1 MAFGSEVGTGHVS
14 IFPSMK
20 GFRSAVDKEMRGAG
34 KSGSNRFSQAFG
46 NGSKIGKSF
55 GGSFK
60 KAFGSSA
67 RGVADDVL
75 KPLKRDAAQASSKAS
90 AALLN
95 YRQATVNVQQAQER
109 LNSAI
114 ARYGSDSTQAQ
125 TASIN
130 LEKAQLRQA
139 TALDKSNDAAE
150 RLADA
155 KKALKAAEDELAK
168 GTNTVSGSMKTMASS
183 FSAGFSSISR
193 GQSTFTGLSGA
204 LGSLVRSL
212 LGVDAIWKPLGSKIA
227 GFANKAI
234 SSLSGFAVQVG
245 AKIQTGL
252 KGAISAAQQTLK
264 GWGSSIAA
272 TVSGIAKP
280 IGAAIT
286 AWTQPIRDWGS
297 RTGNTIKTAVAT
309 WTAPIRSFG
318 GKIGSA
324 IGDAAG
330 KVGQKL
336 APVANVAKNYFGNI
350 ATAAGAVWSKLPAG
364 AQTAAGAIGSTLG
377 NLASSAGNSFKN
389 LAQNAVAHI
398 KGLATGAV
406 AAIGAGVAA
415 IGGTLVATGKQA
427 LGAYAT
433 WEQAVGGVDT
443 LFKGASGTVQKY
455 AAEAYKTAG
464 VSANEY
470 MTQVTSFSA
479 SLISS
484 LGGDTAK
491 AAELGN
497 TAMVDMSDN
506 ANKMGTD
513 IQTIQQTY
521 QSLARG
527 NYAMLDN
534 LKLGYGGTKAEMER
548 MIADAN
554 KVKQANG
561 EMADLSVDKFADVV
575 EAIHIVQTQLGISG
589 ISAEEAAELVASGT
603 MTQEEAFARMG
614 TTAKEAATT
623 IEGSVGMMKAAWQ
636 NWLAELGKDNADMAG
651 LSKQLVDSVV
661 QAAKNIVPRIGQIF
675 KGVAAAIP
683 DVFDSLVTTLPA
695 PFQQAVN
702 AISEVLNNV
711 KSILAPLTAAFLT
724 LGVGGLAPLA
734 ANLPIVGGLFGGLVN
749 EGSKLAKVFG
759 VMTGPIGMVVAAIG
773 ALIATVPEL
782 RNAFGTQVTGAFN
795 LFKNTIA
802 GMKPTFDAFGKSLQ
816 DMFNQVMPVITASV
830 AELIPVFGDILQSLA
845 PLIPTIIEPLMNALS
860 SLMPLIGQ
868 LVSSLLPPLADIIAA
883 LLPVA
888 SQIVSM
894 IGQVISQLASALV
907 PVIQQVMDFV
917 SQLVTAITPLIQ
929 QLVPVITDAVS
940 GITGIIQQLMPVI
953 QSIISVVGS
962 VVSAIIGFITGT
974 LLPAVQAMLPYVSGV
989 IDGIQGVIQGVVGVI
1004 SGVISMVTNLI
1015 NGNWSGAWNSFKSI
1029 LSNAAGAVGG
1039 LVSGIVSAIKGVF
1052 AGAGSLLYN
1061 AGSQLISGLWNGIS
1075 GAIGGLYDKI
1085 KGALSGLV
1093 DKAKEALGIHSPSR
1107 VFRDEVGRYIPPG
1120 ISEGIDKATP
1130 ALQRDIAKRMQGV
1143 TAAAQSAFQPMTLRS
1158 AIGVEGS
1165 APLPE
1170 TGNGLADLASML
1182 VELRGLRSDLQA
1194 LHGDLG
1200 PIIAKYTPSMT
1211 IREEKR
1217 RLGLV

>member
-75 KPLKRDAAQASSKAS
+75 KPLERDAAQASSKAS

-139 TALDKSNDAAE
+139 TALDNSNDAAE

-227 GFANKAI
+227 GFANKAV

-252 KGAISAAQQTLK
+252 KGAISVAQQTLK
-264 GWGSSIAA
+264 GWGGSIAA

-336 APVANVAKNYFGNI
+336 APVANVAKNYFDNI

-377 NLASSAGNSFKN
+377 N

-464 VSANEY
+464 VGANDY
-470 MTQVTSFSA
+470 MNQVTSFAA
-479 SLISS
+479 SLVSS

-491 AAELGN
+491 AAEMGN
-497 TAMVDMSDN
+497 QAIIDMSDN

-534 LKLGYGGTKAEMER
+534 LKLGYGGTKTEMQR
-548 MIADAN
+548 LIADAN
-554 KVKQANG
+554 KLPGVMKEGN
-561 EMADLSVDKFADVV
+561 DLSIDSFADVT
-575 EAIHIVQTQLGISG
+575 EAISRVQKSLGIS
-589 ISAEEAAELVASGT
+589 
-603 MTQEEAFARMG
+603 G

-623 IEGSVGMMKAAWQ
+623 IEGSVNSMKAAWQ
-636 NWLAELGKDNADMAG
+636 NWLAGLGNENADMGALSQQLADSIGTALKNILPRVKVIAQSVVKTIPSLFSDLVTLLPEPFQNAINAIGSVFNGLGEIFKPVQSAIAPLIAAFMALGAGGIAPLLSKIPLLGGVLGG
-651 LSKQLVDSVV
+651 LS
-661 QAAKNIVPRIGQIF
+661 G
-675 KGVAAAIP
+675 
-683 DVFDSLVTTLPA
+683 
-695 PFQQAVN
+695 
-702 AISEVLNNV
+702 
-711 KSILAPLTAAFLT
+711 PLSA
-724 LGVGGLAPLA
+724 LG
-734 ANLPIVGGLFGGLVN
+734 
-749 EGSKLAKVFG
+749 
-759 VMTGPIGMVVAAIG
+759 GPIGIVVAALG
-773 ALIATVPEL
+773 TLIATVPEL

-816 DMFNQVMPVITASV
+816 DMFKQVMPVITASV

-1015 NGNWSGAWNSFKSI
+1015 DGSWSGAWNSFKSI

-1052 AGAGSLLYN
+1052 AGAGSLLTN

-1200 PIIAKYTPSMT
+1200 PTIAKYTPSMT

>member
-227 GFANKAI
+227 GFANKAV

-264 GWGSSIAA
+264 GWGGSIAA

-464 VSANEY
+464 VGANDY
-470 MTQVTSFSA
+470 MNQVTSFAA
-479 SLISS
+479 SLVSS

-491 AAELGN
+491 AADMGN
-497 TAMVDMSDN
+497 QAIIDMSDN

-513 IQTIQQTY
+513 IGSIQQTY

-534 LKLGYGGTKAEMER
+534 LKLGYGGTKSEMER
-548 MIADAN
+548 LISDAN
-554 KVKQANG
+554 KLPGVLKDGN
-561 EMADLSVDKFADVV
+561 DLSIDSFSDVV
-575 EAIHIVQTQLGISG
+575 EAISRVQKEMGISG
-589 ISAEEAAELVASGT
+589 TTADEAA
-603 MTQEEAFARMG
+603 
-614 TTAKEAATT
+614 KT
-623 IEGSVGMMKAAWQ
+623 IEGSVGAMKAAWQ
-636 NWLAELGKDNADMAG
+636 NWLAGLGNENADMGA
-651 LSKQLVDSVV
+651 LSQQLAESIGT
-661 QAAKNIVPRIGQIF
+661 ALKNILPRIGAIA
-675 KGVAAAIP
+675 KGVVSAIP
-683 DVFDSLVTTLPA
+683 SLFNSLVDLLPA
-695 PFQQAVN
+695 PFQKAVT
-702 AISEVLNNV
+702 AIGDVFKNFG
-711 KSILAPLTAAFLT
+711 SILAPVTAA
-724 LGVGGLAPLA
+724 LGVLGSSGLAGLLSKLPL
-734 ANLPIVGGLFGGLVN
+734 IGGLFASTGAN
-749 EGSKLAKVFG
+749 ATIFG
-759 VMTGPIGMVVAAIG
+759 KALGVITGPIGMVVAAIG
-773 ALIATVPEL
+773 TLIATVPEL

-816 DMFNQVMPVITASV
+816 DMFKQVMPVITASV

-883 LLPVA
+883 LL
-888 SQIVSM
+888 
-894 IGQVISQLASALV
+894 
-907 PVIQQVMDFV
+907 
-917 SQLVTAITPLIQ
+917 
-929 QLVPVITDAVS
+929 
-940 GITGIIQQLMPVI
+940 PVI

-1052 AGAGSLLYN
+1052 AGAGSLLKN

-1200 PIIAKYTPSMT
+1200 PTIAKYTPSMT

>member
-1 MAFGSEVGTGHVS
+1 M
-14 IFPSMK
+14 
-20 GFRSAVDKEMRGAG
+20 
-34 KSGSNRFSQAFG
+34 
-46 NGSKIGKSF
+46 
-55 GGSFK
+55 
-60 KAFGSSA
+60 
-67 RGVADDVL
+67 
-75 KPLKRDAAQASSKAS
+75 
-90 AALLN
+90 
-95 YRQATVNVQQAQER
+95 
-109 LNSAI
+109 
-114 ARYGSDSTQAQ
+114 
-125 TASIN
+125 
-130 LEKAQLRQA
+130 
-139 TALDKSNDAAE
+139 
-150 RLADA
+150 
-155 KKALKAAEDELAK
+155 
-168 GTNTVSGSMKTMASS
+168 
-183 FSAGFSSISR
+183 
-193 GQSTFTGLSGA
+193 
-204 LGSLVRSL
+204 
-212 LGVDAIWKPLGSKIA
+212 
-227 GFANKAI
+227 
-234 SSLSGFAVQVG
+234 
-245 AKIQTGL
+245 
-252 KGAISAAQQTLK
+252 
-264 GWGSSIAA
+264 
-272 TVSGIAKP
+272 
-280 IGAAIT
+280 
-286 AWTQPIRDWGS
+286 
-297 RTGNTIKTAVAT
+297 
-309 WTAPIRSFG
+309 
-318 GKIGSA
+318 
-324 IGDAAG
+324 
-330 KVGQKL
+330 
-336 APVANVAKNYFGNI
+336 
-350 ATAAGAVWSKLPAG
+350 
-364 AQTAAGAIGSTLG
+364 
-377 NLASSAGNSFKN
+377 
-389 LAQNAVAHI
+389 
-398 KGLATGAV
+398 
-406 AAIGAGVAA
+406 AA
-415 IGGTLVATGKQA
+415 IGGTLVAAGKQA

-464 VSANEY
+464 VGANDY
-470 MTQVTSFSA
+470 MNQVTSFAA
-479 SLISS
+479 SLVSS

-491 AAELGN
+491 AAEMGN
-497 TAMVDMSDN
+497 QAIIDMSDN

-513 IQTIQQTY
+513 IQTVQQTY

-534 LKLGYGGTKAEMER
+534 LKLGYGGTKTEMQR
-548 MIADAN
+548 LIADAN
-554 KVKQANG
+554 KLPGVMKEGN
-561 EMADLSVDKFADVV
+561 DLSIDSFADVT
-575 EAIHIVQTQLGISG
+575 EAISRVQKSLGIS
-589 ISAEEAAELVASGT
+589 
-603 MTQEEAFARMG
+603 G

-623 IEGSVGMMKAAWQ
+623 IEGSVNSMKAAWQ
-636 NWLAELGKDNADMAG
+636 NWLAGLGNENADMGA
-651 LSKQLVDSVV
+651 LSQQLADSIGTALKNILPRVKVIAQSVV
-661 QAAKNIVPRIGQIF
+661 K
-675 KGVAAAIP
+675 AIP
-683 DVFDSLVTTLPA
+683 SLFSDLVTLLPE
-695 PFQQAVN
+695 PFQNAVN
-702 AISEVLNNV
+702 AIGSVFNGLGEIFKPVQ
-711 KSILAPLTAAFLT
+711 SAIAPLIAAFMA
-724 LGVGGLAPLA
+724 LGAGGIAPLLSKIPLLGGVLGGLSGPLSA
-734 ANLPIVGGLFGGLVN
+734 LG
-749 EGSKLAKVFG
+749 
-759 VMTGPIGMVVAAIG
+759 GPIGIVVAALG
-773 ALIATVPEL
+773 TLIATVPEL
-782 RNAFGTQVTGAFN
+782 RNAFGTQVTVAFN

-816 DMFNQVMPVITASV
+816 DMFKQVMPVITASV

-883 LLPVA
+883 LLPV
-888 SQIVSM
+888 
-894 IGQVISQLASALV
+894 ASALV

-1052 AGAGSLLYN
+1052 AGAGSLLKN

-1200 PIIAKYTPSMT
+1200 PTIAKYTPSMT

>member
-227 GFANKAI
+227 GFANKAV

-264 GWGSSIAA
+264 GWGGSIAA

-324 IGDAAG
+324 IGDVAG

-377 NLASSAGNSFKN
+377 N

-464 VSANEY
+464 VGANDY
-470 MTQVTSFSA
+470 MNQVTSFAA
-479 SLISS
+479 SLVSS

-491 AAELGN
+491 AAEMGN
-497 TAMVDMSDN
+497 QAIIDMSDN

-534 LKLGYGGTKAEMER
+534 LKLGYGGTKTEMQR
-548 MIADAN
+548 LIADAN
-554 KVKQANG
+554 KLPGVMKEGN
-561 EMADLSVDKFADVV
+561 DLSIDSFADVT
-575 EAIHIVQTQLGISG
+575 EAISRVQKSLGIS
-589 ISAEEAAELVASGT
+589 
-603 MTQEEAFARMG
+603 G

-623 IEGSVGMMKAAWQ
+623 IEGSVNSMKAAWQ
-636 NWLAELGKDNADMAG
+636 NWLAGLGNENADMGALSQQLADSIGTALKNILPRVKVIAQSVVKAIPSLFSDLVTLLPEPFQNAINAIGSVFNGLGEIFKPVQSAIAPLIAAFMALGAGGIAPLLSKIPLLGGVLGG
-651 LSKQLVDSVV
+651 LS
-661 QAAKNIVPRIGQIF
+661 G
-675 KGVAAAIP
+675 
-683 DVFDSLVTTLPA
+683 
-695 PFQQAVN
+695 
-702 AISEVLNNV
+702 
-711 KSILAPLTAAFLT
+711 PLSA
-724 LGVGGLAPLA
+724 LG
-734 ANLPIVGGLFGGLVN
+734 
-749 EGSKLAKVFG
+749 
-759 VMTGPIGMVVAAIG
+759 GPIGIVVAALG
-773 ALIATVPEL
+773 TLIATVPEL
-782 RNAFGTQVTGAFN
+782 RNAFGTQVTGTFN

-816 DMFNQVMPVITASV
+816 DMFKQVMPVITASV
-830 AELIPVFGDILQSLA
+830 AELIPVFGDILRSLA

-860 SLMPLIGQ
+860 SLM
-868 LVSSLLPPLADIIAA
+868 
-883 LLPVA
+883 
-888 SQIVSM
+888 
-894 IGQVISQLASALV
+894 
-907 PVIQQVMDFV
+907 
-917 SQLVTAITPLIQ
+917 PLIQ

-1052 AGAGSLLYN
+1052 AGAGSLLKN

-1200 PIIAKYTPSMT
+1200 PTIAKYTPSMT

>member
-1 MAFGSEVGTGHVS
+1 MAFGSEMGTGHVS

-75 KPLKRDAAQASSKAS
+75 KPLKRDAAQASSMAS

-227 GFANKAI
+227 GFANKAV

-252 KGAISAAQQTLK
+252 KRAISAAQQTLK
-264 GWGSSIAA
+264 GWGGSIAA

-364 AQTAAGAIGSTLG
+364 AQTAAGAIGST
-377 NLASSAGNSFKN
+377 FKN

-464 VSANEY
+464 VGANDY
-470 MTQVTSFSA
+470 MNQVTSFAA
-479 SLISS
+479 SLVSS

-491 AAELGN
+491 AAEMGN
-497 TAMVDMSDN
+497 QAIIDMSDN

-534 LKLGYGGTKAEMER
+534 LKLGYGGTKTEMQR
-548 MIADAN
+548 LIADAN
-554 KVKQANG
+554 KLPGVMKEGN
-561 EMADLSVDKFADVV
+561 DLSIDSFADVT
-575 EAIHIVQTQLGISG
+575 EAISRVQKSLGIS
-589 ISAEEAAELVASGT
+589 
-603 MTQEEAFARMG
+603 G

-623 IEGSVGMMKAAWQ
+623 IEGSVNSMKAAWQ
-636 NWLAELGKDNADMAG
+636 NWLAGLGNENADMGALSQQLADSIGTALKNILPRVKVIAQSVVKAIPSLFSDLVTLLPEPFQNAINAIGSVFNGLGEIFKPVQSAIAPLIAAFMALGAGGIAPLLSKIPLLGGVLGG
-651 LSKQLVDSVV
+651 LS
-661 QAAKNIVPRIGQIF
+661 G
-675 KGVAAAIP
+675 
-683 DVFDSLVTTLPA
+683 
-695 PFQQAVN
+695 
-702 AISEVLNNV
+702 
-711 KSILAPLTAAFLT
+711 PLSA
-724 LGVGGLAPLA
+724 LG
-734 ANLPIVGGLFGGLVN
+734 
-749 EGSKLAKVFG
+749 
-759 VMTGPIGMVVAAIG
+759 GPIGIVVAALG
-773 ALIATVPEL
+773 TLIATVPEL

-795 LFKNTIA
+795 LFKDTIA
-802 GMKPTFDAFGKSLQ
+802 GMKPKFDAFGKSLQ
-816 DMFNQVMPVITASV
+816 DMFKQVMPVITASV

-860 SLMPLIGQ
+860 SLMPLI
-868 LVSSLLPPLADIIAA
+868 
-883 LLPVA
+883 
-888 SQIVSM
+888 
-894 IGQVISQLASALV
+894 
-907 PVIQQVMDFV
+907 
-917 SQLVTAITPLIQ
+917 Q

-940 GITGIIQQLMPVI
+940 GITVIIQQLMPVI

-1052 AGAGSLLYN
+1052 AGAGSLLKN

-1200 PIIAKYTPSMT
+1200 PTIAKYTPSMT

>member
-227 GFANKAI
+227 GFANKAV

-264 GWGSSIAA
+264 GWGGSIAA
-272 TVSGIAKP
+272 TVSGIAKL

-464 VSANEY
+464 VGANDY
-470 MTQVTSFSA
+470 MNQVTSFAA
-479 SLISS
+479 SLVSS

-491 AAELGN
+491 AADMGN
-497 TAMVDMSDN
+497 QAIIDMSDN

-534 LKLGYGGTKAEMER
+534 LKLGYGGTKSEMER
-548 MIADAN
+548 LISDAN
-554 KVKQANG
+554 KLPGVLKDGN
-561 EMADLSVDKFADVV
+561 DLSIDSFSDVV
-575 EAIHIVQTQLGISG
+575 EAISRVQKEMGISG
-589 ISAEEAAELVASGT
+589 TTADEAA
-603 MTQEEAFARMG
+603 
-614 TTAKEAATT
+614 KT
-623 IEGSVGMMKAAWQ
+623 IEGSVGAMKAAWQ
-636 NWLAELGKDNADMAG
+636 NWLAGLGNENADMGALSQQLADSIGTALKNILPRVKVIAQSVVKAIPSLFSDLVTLLPEPFQNAINAIGSVFNGLGEIFKPVQSAIAPLIAAFMALGAGGIAPLLSKIPLLGGVLGG
-651 LSKQLVDSVV
+651 LS
-661 QAAKNIVPRIGQIF
+661 G
-675 KGVAAAIP
+675 
-683 DVFDSLVTTLPA
+683 
-695 PFQQAVN
+695 
-702 AISEVLNNV
+702 
-711 KSILAPLTAAFLT
+711 PLSA
-724 LGVGGLAPLA
+724 LG
-734 ANLPIVGGLFGGLVN
+734 
-749 EGSKLAKVFG
+749 
-759 VMTGPIGMVVAAIG
+759 T
-773 ALIATVPEL
+773 LIATVPEL

-816 DMFNQVMPVITASV
+816 DMFKQVMPVITASV

-989 IDGIQGVIQGVVGVI
+989 INGIQDVIQGVVGVI

-1029 LSNAAGAVGG
+1029 ISNAAGAVGG
-1039 LVSGIVSAIKGVF
+1039 LVSGIVSTIKGVF

-1120 ISEGIDKATP
+1120 ISEGIDRGTP

-1200 PIIAKYTPSMT
+1200 PTIAKYTPSMT

>member
-193 GQSTFTGLSGA
+193 GQSIFTGLSGA

-227 GFANKAI
+227 GFANKAV

-264 GWGSSIAA
+264 GWGGSIAA

-464 VSANEY
+464 VGANDY
-470 MTQVTSFSA
+470 MNQVTSFAA
-479 SLISS
+479 SLVSS

-491 AAELGN
+491 AADMGN
-497 TAMVDMSDN
+497 QAIIDMSDN

-513 IQTIQQTY
+513 IGSIQQTY

-534 LKLGYGGTKAEMER
+534 LKLGYGGTKSEMER
-548 MIADAN
+548 LISDAN
-554 KVKQANG
+554 KLPGVMKEGN
-561 EMADLSVDKFADVV
+561 DLSIDSFADVT
-575 EAIHIVQTQLGISG
+575 EAISRVQKSLGIS
-589 ISAEEAAELVASGT
+589 
-603 MTQEEAFARMG
+603 G

-623 IEGSVGMMKAAWQ
+623 IEGSVNSMKAAWQ
-636 NWLAELGKDNADMAG
+636 NWLAGLGNENADMGA
-651 LSKQLVDSVV
+651 LSQQLAESIGT
-661 QAAKNIVPRIGQIF
+661 ALKNILPRIGAIA
-675 KGVAAAIP
+675 KGVVSAIP
-683 DVFDSLVTTLPA
+683 SLFNSLVDLLPA
-695 PFQQAVN
+695 PFQKAVT
-702 AISEVLNNV
+702 AIGDVFKNFG
-711 KSILAPLTAAFLT
+711 SILAPVTAA
-724 LGVGGLAPLA
+724 LGVLGSSGLAGLLSKLPL
-734 ANLPIVGGLFGGLVN
+734 IGGLFASTGAN
-749 EGSKLAKVFG
+749 ATIFG
-759 VMTGPIGMVVAAIG
+759 KALGVITGPIGMVVAAIG
-773 ALIATVPEL
+773 TLIATVPEL

-816 DMFNQVMPVITASV
+816 DMFKQVMPVITASV

-845 PLIPTIIEPLMNALS
+845 PLIPTIIKPLMNALS

-989 IDGIQGVIQGVVGVI
+989 INGIQGVIQGVVGVI

-1039 LVSGIVSAIKGVF
+1039 LASGIVSAIKGVF
-1052 AGAGSLLYN
+1052 AGAGSLLVN

-1182 VELRGLRSDLQA
+1182 VEIRGLRSDLQA

-1200 PIIAKYTPSMT
+1200 PTIAKYTPSMT

>member
-55 GGSFK
+55 VGSFK

-227 GFANKAI
+227 GFANKAV

-252 KGAISAAQQTLK
+252 KESISAAQQTLK
-264 GWGSSIAA
+264 GWGGSIAA

-464 VSANEY
+464 VGANDY
-470 MTQVTSFSA
+470 MNQVTSFAA
-479 SLISS
+479 SLVSS

-491 AAELGN
+491 AAEMGN
-497 TAMVDMSDN
+497 QAIIDMSDN

-534 LKLGYGGTKAEMER
+534 LKLGYGGTKTEMQR
-548 MIADAN
+548 LIADAN
-554 KVKQANG
+554 KLPGVMKEGN
-561 EMADLSVDKFADVV
+561 DLSIDSFADVT
-575 EAIHIVQTQLGISG
+575 EAISRVQKSLGIS
-589 ISAEEAAELVASGT
+589 
-603 MTQEEAFARMG
+603 G

-623 IEGSVGMMKAAWQ
+623 IEGSVNSMKAAWQ
-636 NWLAELGKDNADMAG
+636 NWLAGLGNENADMGALSQQLADSIGTALKNILPRVKVIAQSVVKAIPSLFSDLVTLLPEPFQNAINAIGSVFNGLGEIFKPVQSAIAPLIAAFMALGAGGIAPLLSKIPLLGGVLGG
-651 LSKQLVDSVV
+651 LS
-661 QAAKNIVPRIGQIF
+661 G
-675 KGVAAAIP
+675 
-683 DVFDSLVTTLPA
+683 
-695 PFQQAVN
+695 
-702 AISEVLNNV
+702 
-711 KSILAPLTAAFLT
+711 PLSA
-724 LGVGGLAPLA
+724 LG
-734 ANLPIVGGLFGGLVN
+734 
-749 EGSKLAKVFG
+749 
-759 VMTGPIGMVVAAIG
+759 GPIGIVVAALG
-773 ALIATVPEL
+773 TLIATVPEL

-816 DMFNQVMPVITASV
+816 DMFKQVMPVITASV

-1039 LVSGIVSAIKGVF
+1039 LASGIVSAIKGVF
-1052 AGAGSLLYN
+1052 AGAGSLLKN

-1200 PIIAKYTPSMT
+1200 PTIAKYTPSMT

>member
-227 GFANKAI
+227 GFANKAV

-252 KGAISAAQQTLK
+252 KGAISVAQQTLK
-264 GWGSSIAA
+264 GWGGSIAA
-272 TVSGIAKP
+272 TVSGIAKS

-350 ATAAGAVWSKLPAG
+350 ATAAGVVWSKLPAG

-443 LFKGASGTVQKY
+443 LFKDASGTVQKY

-464 VSANEY
+464 VGANDY
-470 MTQVTSFSA
+470 MNQVTSFAA
-479 SLISS
+479 SLVSS

-491 AAELGN
+491 AAEMGN
-497 TAMVDMSDN
+497 QAIIDMSDN

-534 LKLGYGGTKAEMER
+534 LKLGYGGTKTEMQR
-548 MIADAN
+548 LIADAN
-554 KVKQANG
+554 KLPGVMKEGN
-561 EMADLSVDKFADVV
+561 DLSIDSFADVT
-575 EAIHIVQTQLGISG
+575 EAISRVQKSLGIS
-589 ISAEEAAELVASGT
+589 
-603 MTQEEAFARMG
+603 G

-623 IEGSVGMMKAAWQ
+623 IEGSVNSMKAAWQ
-636 NWLAELGKDNADMAG
+636 NWLAGLGNENADMGALSQQLADSIGTALKNILSRVKVIAQSVVKAIPSLFSDLVTLLPEPFQNAINAIGSVFNGLGEIFKPVQSAIAPLIAAFMALGAGGIAPLLSKIPLLGGVLGG
-651 LSKQLVDSVV
+651 LS
-661 QAAKNIVPRIGQIF
+661 G
-675 KGVAAAIP
+675 
-683 DVFDSLVTTLPA
+683 
-695 PFQQAVN
+695 
-702 AISEVLNNV
+702 
-711 KSILAPLTAAFLT
+711 PLSA
-724 LGVGGLAPLA
+724 LG
-734 ANLPIVGGLFGGLVN
+734 
-749 EGSKLAKVFG
+749 
-759 VMTGPIGMVVAAIG
+759 GPIGIVVAALG
-773 ALIATVPEL
+773 TLIATVPEL
-782 RNAFGTQVTGAFN
+782 RNAFGMQVTGAFN

-816 DMFNQVMPVITASV
+816 DMFKQVMPVITASV

-883 LLPVA
+883 LLPV
-888 SQIVSM
+888 
-894 IGQVISQLASALV
+894 ASALV

-989 IDGIQGVIQGVVGVI
+989 INGIQGVIQGVVGVI

-1052 AGAGSLLYN
+1052 AGAGSLLIN

-1182 VELRGLRSDLQA
+1182 VELRGMRSDLQA

-1200 PIIAKYTPSMT
+1200 PTIAKYTPSMT

>member
-139 TALDKSNDAAE
+139 TALDNSNDAAE

-227 GFANKAI
+227 GFANKAV

-264 GWGSSIAA
+264 GWGGSIAA

-464 VSANEY
+464 VGANDY
-470 MTQVTSFSA
+470 MNQVTSFAA
-479 SLISS
+479 SLVSS

-491 AAELGN
+491 AAEMGN
-497 TAMVDMSDN
+497 QAIIDMSDN

-534 LKLGYGGTKAEMER
+534 LKLGYGGTKTEMQR
-548 MIADAN
+548 LIADAN
-554 KVKQANG
+554 KLPGVMKEGN
-561 EMADLSVDKFADVV
+561 DLSIDSFADVT
-575 EAIHIVQTQLGISG
+575 EAISRVQKSLGIS
-589 ISAEEAAELVASGT
+589 
-603 MTQEEAFARMG
+603 G

-623 IEGSVGMMKAAWQ
+623 IEGSVNSMKAAWQ
-636 NWLAELGKDNADMAG
+636 NWLAGLGNENADMGALSQQLADSIGTALKNILPRVKVIAQSVVKAIPSLFSDLVTLLPEPFQNAINAIGSVFNGLGEIFKPVQSAIAPLIAAFMALGAGGIAPLLSKIPLLGGVLGG
-651 LSKQLVDSVV
+651 LS
-661 QAAKNIVPRIGQIF
+661 G
-675 KGVAAAIP
+675 
-683 DVFDSLVTTLPA
+683 
-695 PFQQAVN
+695 
-702 AISEVLNNV
+702 
-711 KSILAPLTAAFLT
+711 PLSA
-724 LGVGGLAPLA
+724 LG
-734 ANLPIVGGLFGGLVN
+734 
-749 EGSKLAKVFG
+749 
-759 VMTGPIGMVVAAIG
+759 GPIGIVVAALG
-773 ALIATVPEL
+773 TLIATVPEL

-816 DMFNQVMPVITASV
+816 DMFKQVMPVITASV

-860 SLMPLIGQ
+860 SLMPLIG
-868 LVSSLLPPLADIIAA
+868 
-883 LLPVA
+883 
-888 SQIVSM
+888 
-894 IGQVISQLASALV
+894 QLASALV

-1052 AGAGSLLYN
+1052 AGAGSLLKN

-1075 GAIGGLYDKI
+1075 GAIGGLYANI

-1130 ALQRDIAKRMQGV
+1130 ALQRNIVRQVQGV
-1143 TAAAQSAFQPMTLRS
+1143 TDAAQSAFGPMTLRS
-1158 AIGVEGS
+1158 AIGLDDSVAS
-1165 APLPE
+1165 AT
-1170 TGNGLADLASML
+1170 TGNGMADLATIIT
-1182 VELRGLRSDLQA
+1182 EIRGLRSDLQS
-1194 LHGDLG
+1194 LHEDLG
-1200 PIIAKYTPSMT
+1200 PTIGKYAPTMSLREWKRAFNII
-1211 IREEKR
+1211 
-1217 RLGLV
+1217 

>member
-1 MAFGSEVGTGHVS
+1 M
-14 IFPSMK
+14 
-20 GFRSAVDKEMRGAG
+20 
-34 KSGSNRFSQAFG
+34 
-46 NGSKIGKSF
+46 
-55 GGSFK
+55 
-60 KAFGSSA
+60 
-67 RGVADDVL
+67 
-75 KPLKRDAAQASSKAS
+75 
-90 AALLN
+90 
-95 YRQATVNVQQAQER
+95 
-109 LNSAI
+109 
-114 ARYGSDSTQAQ
+114 
-125 TASIN
+125 
-130 LEKAQLRQA
+130 
-139 TALDKSNDAAE
+139 
-150 RLADA
+150 
-155 KKALKAAEDELAK
+155 
-168 GTNTVSGSMKTMASS
+168 
-183 FSAGFSSISR
+183 
-193 GQSTFTGLSGA
+193 
-204 LGSLVRSL
+204 
-212 LGVDAIWKPLGSKIA
+212 
-227 GFANKAI
+227 
-234 SSLSGFAVQVG
+234 
-245 AKIQTGL
+245 
-252 KGAISAAQQTLK
+252 
-264 GWGSSIAA
+264 
-272 TVSGIAKP
+272 
-280 IGAAIT
+280 
-286 AWTQPIRDWGS
+286 
-297 RTGNTIKTAVAT
+297 
-309 WTAPIRSFG
+309 
-318 GKIGSA
+318 
-324 IGDAAG
+324 
-330 KVGQKL
+330 
-336 APVANVAKNYFGNI
+336 
-350 ATAAGAVWSKLPAG
+350 
-364 AQTAAGAIGSTLG
+364 
-377 NLASSAGNSFKN
+377 
-389 LAQNAVAHI
+389 
-398 KGLATGAV
+398 
-406 AAIGAGVAA
+406 AA

-464 VSANEY
+464 VGANDY
-470 MTQVTSFSA
+470 MNQVTSFAA
-479 SLISS
+479 SLVSS

-491 AAELGN
+491 AAEMGN
-497 TAMVDMSDN
+497 QAIIDMSDN

-534 LKLGYGGTKAEMER
+534 LKLGYGGTKTEMQR
-548 MIADAN
+548 LIADAN
-554 KVKQANG
+554 KLPGVMKEGN
-561 EMADLSVDKFADVV
+561 DLSIDSFADVT
-575 EAIHIVQTQLGISG
+575 EAISRVQKHMGI
-589 ISAEEAAELVASGT
+589 A
-603 MTQEEAFARMG
+603 G
-614 TTAKEAATT
+614 TTAREAATT
-623 IEGSVGMMKAAWQ
+623 IEGSVGAMKAAWQ
-636 NWLAELGKDNADMAG
+636 NWLAGLGNENADMGA
-651 LSKQLVDSVV
+651 LSQQLAESIGT
-661 QAAKNIVPRIGQIF
+661 ALKNVLPRIGAIA
-675 KGVAAAIP
+675 KGVVSAIP
-683 DVFDSLVTTLPA
+683 SLFNSLVDLLPA
-695 PFQQAVN
+695 PFQKAVT
-702 AISEVLNNV
+702 AIGDVFKNFG
-711 KSILAPLTAAFLT
+711 SILAPVTAA
-724 LGVGGLAPLA
+724 LGVLGSSGLAGLLSKLPL
-734 ANLPIVGGLFGGLVN
+734 IGGLFASTGAN
-749 EGSKLAKVFG
+749 ATIFG
-759 VMTGPIGMVVAAIG
+759 KALGVITGPIGMVVAAIG
-773 ALIATVPEL
+773 TLIATVPEL

-816 DMFNQVMPVITASV
+816 DMFKQVMPVITASV

-962 VVSAIIGFITGT
+962 VVSAIIGFIIGT

-1052 AGAGSLLYN
+1052 AGAGSLLKN

-1075 GAIGGLYDKI
+1075 GAIGGLYDNI

-1200 PIIAKYTPSMT
+1200 PTIAKYTPSMT

>member
-67 RGVADDVL
+67 QGVADDVL

-227 GFANKAI
+227 GFANKAV

-264 GWGSSIAA
+264 GWGGSIAA

-280 IGAAIT
+280 IGEAIT

-464 VSANEY
+464 VGANDY
-470 MTQVTSFSA
+470 MNQVTSFAA
-479 SLISS
+479 SLVSS

-491 AAELGN
+491 AADMGN
-497 TAMVDMSDN
+497 QAIIDMSDN

-534 LKLGYGGTKAEMER
+534 LKLGYGGTKSEMER
-548 MIADAN
+548 LISDAN
-554 KVKQANG
+554 KLPGVLKDGN
-561 EMADLSVDKFADVV
+561 DLSIDSFSDVV
-575 EAIHIVQTQLGISG
+575 EAISRVQKEMGISG
-589 ISAEEAAELVASGT
+589 TTADEAA
-603 MTQEEAFARMG
+603 
-614 TTAKEAATT
+614 KT
-623 IEGSVGMMKAAWQ
+623 IEGSVGAMKAAWQ
-636 NWLAELGKDNADMAG
+636 NWLAGLGNENADMGA
-651 LSKQLVDSVV
+651 LSQQLADSIGT
-661 QAAKNIVPRIGQIF
+661 ALKNILPRIGAIA
-675 KGVAAAIP
+675 KGVVSAIP
-683 DVFDSLVTTLPA
+683 SLFNSLVDLLPA
-695 PFQQAVN
+695 PFQKAVT
-702 AISEVLNNV
+702 AIGDVFKNFG
-711 KSILAPLTAAFLT
+711 SILAPVTAA
-724 LGVGGLAPLA
+724 LGVLGSSGLAGLLSKLPL
-734 ANLPIVGGLFGGLVN
+734 IGGLFASTGAN
-749 EGSKLAKVFG
+749 ATIFG
-759 VMTGPIGMVVAAIG
+759 KALGVITGPIGMVVAAIG
-773 ALIATVPEL
+773 TLIATVPEL

-795 LFKNTIA
+795 LFKNTIS

-989 IDGIQGVIQGVVGVI
+989 INGIQGEIQGVVGVI

-1052 AGAGSLLYN
+1052 AGAGSLLIN

-1182 VELRGLRSDLQA
+1182 VEIRGLRSDLQA

-1200 PIIAKYTPSMT
+1200 PTIAKYTPSMT

>member
-1 MAFGSEVGTGHVS
+1 MAFGSEVGNGHVS

-95 YRQATVNVQQAQER
+95 YRQATVNVQQAQEM

-114 ARYGSDSTQAQ
+114 ARYGSASTQAQ

-168 GTNTVSGSMKTMASS
+168 GTNTVFGSMKTMASS

-227 GFANKAI
+227 GFANKAV

-252 KGAISAAQQTLK
+252 KVAISAAQQTLK
-264 GWGSSIAA
+264 GWGGSIAA

-364 AQTAAGAIGSTLG
+364 AQTAAGAIG
-377 NLASSAGNSFKN
+377 NSFKN

-464 VSANEY
+464 VGANDY
-470 MTQVTSFSA
+470 MNQVTSFAA
-479 SLISS
+479 SLVSS

-491 AAELGN
+491 AAEMGN
-497 TAMVDMSDN
+497 QAIIDMSDN

-513 IQTIQQTY
+513 IQTVQQTY

-534 LKLGYGGTKAEMER
+534 LKLGYGGTKTEMQR
-548 MIADAN
+548 LIADAN
-554 KVKQANG
+554 KLPGVMKEGN
-561 EMADLSVDKFADVV
+561 DLSIDSFADVT
-575 EAIHIVQTQLGISG
+575 EAISRVQKSLGIS
-589 ISAEEAAELVASGT
+589 
-603 MTQEEAFARMG
+603 G

-623 IEGSVGMMKAAWQ
+623 IEGSVNSMKAAWQ
-636 NWLAELGKDNADMAG
+636 NWLAGLGNENADMGA
-651 LSKQLVDSVV
+651 LSQQLADSIGTALKNILPRVKVIAQSVV
-661 QAAKNIVPRIGQIF
+661 K
-675 KGVAAAIP
+675 AIP
-683 DVFDSLVTTLPA
+683 SLFSDLVTLLPE
-695 PFQQAVN
+695 PFQNAVN
-702 AISEVLNNV
+702 AIGSVFNWLGEIFKPVQ
-711 KSILAPLTAAFLT
+711 SAIAPLIAAFMA
-724 LGVGGLAPLA
+724 LGAGGIAPLLSKIPLLGGVLGGLSGPLSA
-734 ANLPIVGGLFGGLVN
+734 LG
-749 EGSKLAKVFG
+749 
-759 VMTGPIGMVVAAIG
+759 GPIGIVVAALG
-773 ALIATVPEL
+773 TLIATVPEL

-816 DMFNQVMPVITASV
+816 DMFKQVMPVITASV

-1052 AGAGSLLYN
+1052 AGAGSLLKN

-1200 PIIAKYTPSMT
+1200 PTIAKYTPSMT

>member
-34 KSGSNRFSQAFG
+34 KSGSTRFSQAFG

-60 KAFGSSA
+60 KAFGSGA
-67 RGVADDVL
+67 QGTADEVL
-75 KPLKRDAAQASSKAS
+75 KPLKRDVAQASSKAS

-109 LNSAI
+109 LNAAI

-139 TALDKSNDAAE
+139 SALDKSNDAAE
-150 RLADA
+150 RLAGA

-227 GFANKAI
+227 GFANKAV

-264 GWGSSIAA
+264 GWGGSIAA

-377 NLASSAGNSFKN
+377 NLASSAGNSFKT

-443 LFKGASGTVQKY
+443 LFKDASGTVQKY

-464 VSANEY
+464 VGANDY
-470 MTQVTSFSA
+470 MNQVTSFAA
-479 SLISS
+479 SLVSS

-491 AAELGN
+491 AAEMGN
-497 TAMVDMSDN
+497 QAIIDMSDN

-513 IQTIQQTY
+513 IQTVQQTY

-534 LKLGYGGTKAEMER
+534 LKLGYGGTKTEMQR
-548 MIADAN
+548 LIADAN
-554 KVKQANG
+554 KLPGVMKEGN
-561 EMADLSVDKFADVV
+561 DLSIDSFADVT
-575 EAIHIVQTQLGISG
+575 EAISRVQKSLGIS
-589 ISAEEAAELVASGT
+589 
-603 MTQEEAFARMG
+603 G

-623 IEGSVGMMKAAWQ
+623 IEGSVNSMKAAWQ
-636 NWLAELGKDNADMAG
+636 NWLAGLGNENADMGA
-651 LSKQLVDSVV
+651 LSQQLADSIGTALKNVLPRVKVIAQTVV
-661 QAAKNIVPRIGQIF
+661 K
-675 KGVAAAIP
+675 AIP
-683 DVFDSLVTTLPA
+683 SLFSDLVTMLPQ
-695 PFQQAVN
+695 PFQDAVN
-702 AISEVLNNV
+702 AIDGVFSGVKGFFAPIQSAIGPLVGAFSALGLSGIGPLLSKVPLLGGVLGG
-711 KSILAPLTAAFLT
+711 LADPLKLLGGPIGLITAAF
-724 LGVGGLAPLA
+724 A
-734 ANLPIVGGLFGGLVN
+734 GLVAQSP
-749 EGSKLAKVFG
+749 ELQEQLGTLASGVFKTLQDAFISLQPAFAAL
-759 VMTGPIGMVVAAIG
+759 MTGFQQLITTVVPPLTEI
-773 ALIATVPEL
+773 LS
-782 RNAFGTQVTGAFN
+782 
-795 LFKNTIA
+795 TIIP
-802 GMKPTFDAFGKSLQ
+802 MIQ
-816 DMFNQVMPVITASV
+816 PVI
-830 AELIPVFGDILQSLA
+830 D
-845 PLIPTIIEPLMNALS
+845 M
-860 SLMPLIGQ
+860 
-868 LVSSLLPPLADIIAA
+868 LVSTLVPIIQQIMG
-883 LLPVA
+883 VA
-888 SQIVSM
+888 SQ
-894 IGQVISQLASALV
+894 LV
-907 PVIQQVMDFV
+907 TMLTPVIQQLMPVVQTAVQGIV
-917 SQLVTAITPLIQ
+917 SLL
-929 QLVPVITDAVS
+929 
-940 GITGIIQQLMPVI
+940 QQLMPVI
-953 QSIISVVGS
+953 QSVLS
-962 VVSAIIGFITGT
+962 VVSGVVSGIIGFISGM

-989 IDGIQGVIQGVVGVI
+989 INGIQGVIQGVVGVI

-1052 AGAGSLLYN
+1052 AGAGSLLVN

-1075 GAIGGLYDKI
+1075 GAIGGLYANI

-1130 ALQRDIAKRMQGV
+1130 ALQRNIVRQVQGV
-1143 TAAAQSAFQPMTLRS
+1143 TDAAQSAFQPMTLRS

-1200 PIIAKYTPSMT
+1200 PTIAKYAPSMT
-1211 IREEKR
+1211 IRELKR
-1217 RLGLV
+1217 LLDLV

>member
-60 KAFGSSA
+60 KAFDSSA

-227 GFANKAI
+227 GFANKAV

-264 GWGSSIAA
+264 GWGGSIAA

-389 LAQNAVAHI
+389 LAPNAVAHI

-464 VSANEY
+464 VGANDY
-470 MTQVTSFSA
+470 MNQVTSFAA
-479 SLISS
+479 SLVSS

-491 AAELGN
+491 AAEMGN
-497 TAMVDMSDN
+497 QAIIDMSDN

-513 IQTIQQTY
+513 IQTVQQTY

-534 LKLGYGGTKAEMER
+534 LKLGYGGTKSEMER
-548 MIADAN
+548 LISDAN
-554 KVKQANG
+554 KLPGVLKDGN
-561 EMADLSVDKFADVV
+561 DLSVDSFSDVV
-575 EAIHIVQTQLGISG
+575 EAISRVQKEMGVS
-589 ISAEEAAELVASGT
+589 
-603 MTQEEAFARMG
+603 G
-614 TTAKEAATT
+614 TTADEAVKT
-623 IEGSVGMMKAAWQ
+623 IEGSVGAMKAAWQ
-636 NWLAELGKDNADMAG
+636 NWLAGLGNENADMGALSQQLADSIGTALKNILPRVKVIAQSVVKAIPSLFSDLVTFLPEPFQNAINAIGSVFNGLGEIFKPVQSAIAPLIAVFMALGAGGIAPLLSKIPLLGRVLGG
-651 LSKQLVDSVV
+651 LS
-661 QAAKNIVPRIGQIF
+661 G
-675 KGVAAAIP
+675 
-683 DVFDSLVTTLPA
+683 
-695 PFQQAVN
+695 
-702 AISEVLNNV
+702 
-711 KSILAPLTAAFLT
+711 PLSA
-724 LGVGGLAPLA
+724 LG
-734 ANLPIVGGLFGGLVN
+734 
-749 EGSKLAKVFG
+749 
-759 VMTGPIGMVVAAIG
+759 GPIGIAVAALG
-773 ALIATVPEL
+773 TLIATVPEL

-816 DMFNQVMPVITASV
+816 DMFKQVMPVITASV
-830 AELIPVFGDILQSLA
+830 AELITVFGDILQSLA

-883 LLPVA
+883 LLPVS

-1039 LVSGIVSAIKGVF
+1039 LASGIVSAIKGVF
-1052 AGAGSLLYN
+1052 AGAGSLLKN

-1200 PIIAKYTPSMT
+1200 PTIAKYTPSMT

>member
-227 GFANKAI
+227 GFANKAV

-264 GWGSSIAA
+264 GWGGSIAA

-286 AWTQPIRDWGS
+286 AWTQPIRDWES

-443 LFKGASGTVQKY
+443 LFKDASATVQKH
-455 AAEAYKTAG
+455 AADAYRTAG
-464 VSANEY
+464 ISANQY
-470 MTQVTSFSA
+470 MEQVTSFSA

-491 AAELGN
+491 AAELGD
-497 TAMVDMSDN
+497 TAMKDMSDN

-513 IQTIQQTY
+513 IGTIQQTY

-534 LKLGYGGTKAEMER
+534 LKLGYGGTKSEMER
-548 MIADAN
+548 LIQDAN

-561 EMADLSVDKFADVV
+561 EMGDLSIDKFSDVV
-575 EAIHIVQTQLGISG
+575 QAIHIMQHQMGI
-589 ISAEEAAELVASGT
+589 T
-603 MTQEEAFARMG
+603 G
-614 TTAKEAATT
+614 TTADEAAKT
-623 IEGSVGMMKAAWQ
+623 IEGSIGMMKAAWQ
-636 NWLAELGKDNADMAG
+636 NWLAGLGNENADMGA
-651 LSKQLVDSVV
+651 LSQQLADSIGT
-661 QAAKNIVPRIGQIF
+661 ALKNILPRIGAIA
-675 KGVAAAIP
+675 KGVVSAIP
-683 DVFDSLVTTLPA
+683 SLFNSLVDLLPA
-695 PFQQAVN
+695 PFQKAVT
-702 AISEVLNNV
+702 AIGDVFKNFG
-711 KSILAPLTAAFLT
+711 SILAPVTAA
-724 LGVGGLAPLA
+724 LGVLGSSGLAGLLSKLPL
-734 ANLPIVGGLFGGLVN
+734 IGGLFASTGAN
-749 EGSKLAKVFG
+749 ATIFG
-759 VMTGPIGMVVAAIG
+759 KALGVITGPIGMVVAAIG
-773 ALIATVPEL
+773 TLIATVPEL
-782 RNAFGTQVTGAFN
+782 RNSFGTQVTGTFN

-816 DMFNQVMPVITASV
+816 DMFKQVMPVITASV

-860 SLMPLIGQ
+860 SLMPLISQ

-989 IDGIQGVIQGVVGVI
+989 INGIQDVIQGVVGVI

-1052 AGAGSLLYN
+1052 AGAGSLLKN

-1182 VELRGLRSDLQA
+1182 VEIRGLRSDLQA

-1200 PIIAKYTPSMT
+1200 PTIAKYTPSMT

>member
-14 IFPSMK
+14 VFPSMK

-139 TALDKSNDAAE
+139 TALDNSNDAAE

-227 GFANKAI
+227 GFANKAV

-264 GWGSSIAA
+264 GWGGSIAA

-377 NLASSAGNSFKN
+377 NLAK
-389 LAQNAVAHI
+389 NAVAHI

-464 VSANEY
+464 VGANDY
-470 MTQVTSFSA
+470 MNQVTSFAA
-479 SLISS
+479 SLVSS

-491 AAELGN
+491 AAEMGN
-497 TAMVDMSDN
+497 QAIIDMSDN

-534 LKLGYGGTKAEMER
+534 LKLGYGGTKTEMQR
-548 MIADAN
+548 LIADAN
-554 KVKQANG
+554 KLPGVMKEGN
-561 EMADLSVDKFADVV
+561 DLSIDSFADVT
-575 EAIHIVQTQLGISG
+575 EAISRVQKSLGIS
-589 ISAEEAAELVASGT
+589 
-603 MTQEEAFARMG
+603 G

-623 IEGSVGMMKAAWQ
+623 IEGSVNSMKAAWQ
-636 NWLAELGKDNADMAG
+636 NWLAGLGNENADMGALSQQLADSIGTALKNILPRVKVIAQSVVKAIPSLFSDLVTLLPEPFQNAINAIGSVFNGLGEIFKPAQSAIAPLIAAFMALGAGGIAPLLSKIPLLGGVLGG
-651 LSKQLVDSVV
+651 LS
-661 QAAKNIVPRIGQIF
+661 G
-675 KGVAAAIP
+675 
-683 DVFDSLVTTLPA
+683 
-695 PFQQAVN
+695 
-702 AISEVLNNV
+702 
-711 KSILAPLTAAFLT
+711 PLSA
-724 LGVGGLAPLA
+724 LG
-734 ANLPIVGGLFGGLVN
+734 
-749 EGSKLAKVFG
+749 
-759 VMTGPIGMVVAAIG
+759 GPIGIVVAALG
-773 ALIATVPEL
+773 TLIATVPEL
-782 RNAFGTQVTGAFN
+782 RNAFGAQVTGAFN

-816 DMFNQVMPVITASV
+816 DMFKQVMPVITASV

-868 LVSSLLPPLADIIAA
+868 LV
-883 LLPVA
+883 
-888 SQIVSM
+888 
-894 IGQVISQLASALV
+894 
-907 PVIQQVMDFV
+907 
-917 SQLVTAITPLIQ
+917 
-929 QLVPVITDAVS
+929 PVITDAVS
-940 GITGIIQQLMPVI
+940 VITGIIQQLMPVI

-1052 AGAGSLLYN
+1052 AGAGSLLKN

-1075 GAIGGLYDKI
+1075 GAIGGLYANI

-1130 ALQRDIAKRMQGV
+1130 ALQRNIVRQVQGV
-1143 TAAAQSAFQPMTLRS
+1143 TDAAQSAFGPMTLRS
-1158 AIGVEGS
+1158 AIGLDDSVAS
-1165 APLPE
+1165 AT
-1170 TGNGLADLASML
+1170 TGNGLADLATIIT
-1182 VELRGLRSDLQA
+1182 EIRGLRSDLQS
-1194 LHGDLG
+1194 LHEDLG
-1200 PIIAKYTPSMT
+1200 PTIGKYAPTMSL
-1211 IREEKR
+1211 REWKR
-1217 RLGLV
+1217 AFNNI

>member
-34 KSGSNRFSQAFG
+34 KSGSTRFSQAFG

-60 KAFGSSA
+60 KAFGAGAQSA
-67 RGVADDVL
+67 ADEVL
-75 KPLKRDAAQASSKAS
+75 KPLKRDVAQASSKAS

-109 LNSAI
+109 LNAAI

-227 GFANKAI
+227 GFANKAV

-264 GWGSSIAA
+264 GWGGSIAA

-364 AQTAAGAIGSTLG
+364 AQTVAGAIGSTLG

-464 VSANEY
+464 VSANDY
-470 MTQVTSFSA
+470 MNQVTSFAA
-479 SLISS
+479 SLVSS

-491 AAELGN
+491 AADMGN
-497 TAMVDMSDN
+497 QAIIDMSDN

-513 IQTIQQTY
+513 IGSIQQTY

-534 LKLGYGGTKAEMER
+534 LKLGYGGTKSEMER
-548 MIADAN
+548 LISDAN
-554 KVKQANG
+554 KLPGVLKDGN
-561 EMADLSVDKFADVV
+561 DLSIDSFSDVV
-575 EAIHIVQTQLGISG
+575 EAISRVQKEMGISG
-589 ISAEEAAELVASGT
+589 TTADEAA
-603 MTQEEAFARMG
+603 
-614 TTAKEAATT
+614 KT
-623 IEGSVGMMKAAWQ
+623 IEGSVSAMKAAWQ
-636 NWLAELGKDNADMAG
+636 NWLAGLGNENADMGA
-651 LSKQLVDSVV
+651 LSQQLAESIGT
-661 QAAKNIVPRIGQIF
+661 ALKNILPRIGAIA
-675 KGVAAAIP
+675 KGVVSAIP
-683 DVFDSLVTTLPA
+683 SLFNSLVDLLPTPFQKAVTAIGDVFKN
-695 PFQQAVN
+695 FG
-702 AISEVLNNV
+702 
-711 KSILAPLTAAFLT
+711 SILAPVTAA
-724 LGVGGLAPLA
+724 LGVLGSSGLAGLLSKLPL
-734 ANLPIVGGLFGGLVN
+734 IGGLFASTGAN
-749 EGSKLAKVFG
+749 ATIFG
-759 VMTGPIGMVVAAIG
+759 KALGVITGPIGMVVAAIG
-773 ALIATVPEL
+773 TLIATVPEL

-816 DMFNQVMPVITASV
+816 DMFKQVMPVITASV

-888 SQIVSM
+888 S
-894 IGQVISQLASALV
+894 
-907 PVIQQVMDFV
+907 
-917 SQLVTAITPLIQ
+917 
-929 QLVPVITDAVS
+929 
-940 GITGIIQQLMPVI
+940 
-953 QSIISVVGS
+953 
-962 VVSAIIGFITGT
+962 
-974 LLPAVQAMLPYVSGV
+974 
-989 IDGIQGVIQGVVGVI
+989 
-1004 SGVISMVTNLI
+1004 
-1015 NGNWSGAWNSFKSI
+1015 
-1029 LSNAAGAVGG
+1029 
-1039 LVSGIVSAIKGVF
+1039 
-1052 AGAGSLLYN
+1052 
-1061 AGSQLISGLWNGIS
+1061 
-1075 GAIGGLYDKI
+1075 
-1085 KGALSGLV
+1085 
-1093 DKAKEALGIHSPSR
+1093 
-1107 VFRDEVGRYIPPG
+1107 
-1120 ISEGIDKATP
+1120 
-1130 ALQRDIAKRMQGV
+1130 
-1143 TAAAQSAFQPMTLRS
+1143 
-1158 AIGVEGS
+1158 
-1165 APLPE
+1165 
-1170 TGNGLADLASML
+1170 
-1182 VELRGLRSDLQA
+1182 
-1194 LHGDLG
+1194 
-1200 PIIAKYTPSMT
+1200 
-1211 IREEKR
+1211 
-1217 RLGLV
+1217 

>member
-227 GFANKAI
+227 GFANKAV

-264 GWGSSIAA
+264 GWGGSIAA

-433 WEQAVGGVDT
+433 WEQAVGGVGT

-464 VSANEY
+464 VGANDY
-470 MTQVTSFSA
+470 MNQVTSFAA
-479 SLISS
+479 SLVSS

-491 AAELGN
+491 AADMGN
-497 TAMVDMSDN
+497 QAIIDMSDN

-513 IQTIQQTY
+513 IGSIQQTY

-534 LKLGYGGTKAEMER
+534 LKLGYGGTKSEMER
-548 MIADAN
+548 LISDAN
-554 KVKQANG
+554 KLPGVLKDGN
-561 EMADLSVDKFADVV
+561 DLSIDSFSDVV
-575 EAIHIVQTQLGISG
+575 EAISRVQKEMGISG
-589 ISAEEAAELVASGT
+589 TTADEAA
-603 MTQEEAFARMG
+603 
-614 TTAKEAATT
+614 KT
-623 IEGSVGMMKAAWQ
+623 IEGSVGAMKAAWQ
-636 NWLAELGKDNADMAG
+636 NWLAGLGNENADMGA
-651 LSKQLVDSVV
+651 LSQQLAESIGT
-661 QAAKNIVPRIGQIF
+661 ALKNILPRIGAIA
-675 KGVAAAIP
+675 KGVVSAIP
-683 DVFDSLVTTLPA
+683 SLFNSLVDLLPA
-695 PFQQAVN
+695 PFQKAVT
-702 AISEVLNNV
+702 AIGDVFKNFG
-711 KSILAPLTAAFLT
+711 SILAPVTAA
-724 LGVGGLAPLA
+724 LGVLGSSGLAGLLSKLPL
-734 ANLPIVGGLFGGLVN
+734 IGGLFASTGAN
-749 EGSKLAKVFG
+749 ATIFG
-759 VMTGPIGMVVAAIG
+759 KALGVITGPIGMVVAAIG
-773 ALIATVPEL
+773 TLIATVPEL

-816 DMFNQVMPVITASV
+816 DMFKQVMPVITASV

-883 LLPVA
+883 LLPV
-888 SQIVSM
+888 
-894 IGQVISQLASALV
+894 
-907 PVIQQVMDFV
+907 
-917 SQLVTAITPLIQ
+917 
-929 QLVPVITDAVS
+929 
-940 GITGIIQQLMPVI
+940 I

-989 IDGIQGVIQGVVGVI
+989 INGIQGVIQGVVGVI

-1052 AGAGSLLYN
+1052 AGAGSLLKN

-1200 PIIAKYTPSMT
+1200 PTIAKYTPSMT

>member
-130 LEKAQLRQA
+130 LEKAQLCQA

-227 GFANKAI
+227 GFANKAV

-252 KGAISAAQQTLK
+252 KRAISAAQQTLK
-264 GWGSSIAA
+264 GWGGSIAA

-364 AQTAAGAIGSTLG
+364 AQTAAGAIG
-377 NLASSAGNSFKN
+377 NSFKN

-464 VSANEY
+464 VGANDY
-470 MTQVTSFSA
+470 MNQVTSFAA
-479 SLISS
+479 SLVSS

-491 AAELGN
+491 AAEMGN
-497 TAMVDMSDN
+497 QAIIDMSDN

-534 LKLGYGGTKAEMER
+534 LKLGYGGTKTEMQR
-548 MIADAN
+548 LIADAN
-554 KVKQANG
+554 KLPGVMKEGN
-561 EMADLSVDKFADVV
+561 DLSIDSFADVT
-575 EAIHIVQTQLGISG
+575 EAISRVQKSLGIS
-589 ISAEEAAELVASGT
+589 
-603 MTQEEAFARMG
+603 G

-623 IEGSVGMMKAAWQ
+623 IEGSVNSMKAAWQ
-636 NWLAELGKDNADMAG
+636 NWLAGLGNENADMGALSQQLADSIGTALKNILPRVKVIAQSAVKAIPSLFSDLVTLLPEPFQNAINAIGSVFNGLGEIFKPVQSAIAPLIAAFMALGAGGIAPLLSKIPLLGGVLGG
-651 LSKQLVDSVV
+651 LS
-661 QAAKNIVPRIGQIF
+661 G
-675 KGVAAAIP
+675 
-683 DVFDSLVTTLPA
+683 
-695 PFQQAVN
+695 
-702 AISEVLNNV
+702 
-711 KSILAPLTAAFLT
+711 PLSA
-724 LGVGGLAPLA
+724 LG
-734 ANLPIVGGLFGGLVN
+734 
-749 EGSKLAKVFG
+749 
-759 VMTGPIGMVVAAIG
+759 GPIGIVVAALG
-773 ALIATVPEL
+773 TLIATVPEL

-816 DMFNQVMPVITASV
+816 DMFKQVMPVITASV
-830 AELIPVFGDILQSLA
+830 AELITVFGDILQSLA
-845 PLIPTIIEPLMNALS
+845 PLIPTIIEPLMNALR

-1039 LVSGIVSAIKGVF
+1039 LASGIVSAIKGVF
-1052 AGAGSLLYN
+1052 AGAGSLLKN

-1200 PIIAKYTPSMT
+1200 PTIAKYTPSMT

>member
-55 GGSFK
+55 GGNFK
-60 KAFGSSA
+60 KAFGAGA
-67 RGVADDVL
+67 RGAADEVL
-75 KPLKRDAAQASSKAS
+75 KPLKRDVAQASSKAS

-95 YRQATVNVQQAQER
+95 YRQATVNVQRAQER
-109 LNSAI
+109 LNAAI
-114 ARYGSDSTQAQ
+114 AKYGPDSTQAQ

-139 TALDKSNDAAE
+139 TALDKSNGAAE

-155 KKALKAAEDELAK
+155 KKALKAAEAELAK
-168 GTNTVSGSMKTMASS
+168 GTNTVSGSVKTMASS

-227 GFANKAI
+227 GFANKAV

-264 GWGSSIAA
+264 GWGGSIAA

-377 NLASSAGNSFKN
+377 NLA
-389 LAQNAVAHI
+389 QNAVAHI

-464 VSANEY
+464 VGANDY
-470 MTQVTSFSA
+470 MNQVTSFAA
-479 SLISS
+479 SLVSS

-491 AAELGN
+491 AAEMGN
-497 TAMVDMSDN
+497 QAIIDMSDN

-534 LKLGYGGTKAEMER
+534 LKLGYGGTKTEMQR
-548 MIADAN
+548 LIADAN
-554 KVKQANG
+554 KLPGVMKEGN
-561 EMADLSVDKFADVV
+561 DLSIDSFADVT
-575 EAIHIVQTQLGISG
+575 EAISRVQKSLGIS
-589 ISAEEAAELVASGT
+589 
-603 MTQEEAFARMG
+603 G

-623 IEGSVGMMKAAWQ
+623 IEGSVNSMKAAWQ
-636 NWLAELGKDNADMAG
+636 NWLAGLGNENADMGALSQQLADSIGTALKNILPRVKVIAQSVVKAIPSLFSDLVTLLPEPFQNAINAIGSVFNGLGEIFKPVQSAIAPLIAAFMALGAGGIAPLLSKIPLLGGVLGG
-651 LSKQLVDSVV
+651 LS
-661 QAAKNIVPRIGQIF
+661 G
-675 KGVAAAIP
+675 
-683 DVFDSLVTTLPA
+683 
-695 PFQQAVN
+695 
-702 AISEVLNNV
+702 
-711 KSILAPLTAAFLT
+711 PLSA
-724 LGVGGLAPLA
+724 LG
-734 ANLPIVGGLFGGLVN
+734 
-749 EGSKLAKVFG
+749 
-759 VMTGPIGMVVAAIG
+759 GPIGIVVAALG
-773 ALIATVPEL
+773 TLIATVPEL

-816 DMFNQVMPVITASV
+816 DMFKQVMPVITASV

-1052 AGAGSLLYN
+1052 AGAGSLLKN

-1200 PIIAKYTPSMT
+1200 PTIAKYTPSMT

>member
-168 GTNTVSGSMKTMASS
+168 GTNTVSGSIKTMASS

-227 GFANKAI
+227 GFANKAV

-252 KGAISAAQQTLK
+252 KEAISAAQQTLK
-264 GWGSSIAA
+264 GWGGSIAA

-324 IGDAAG
+324 IGDVAG

-364 AQTAAGAIGSTLG
+364 AQTAAGAI
-377 NLASSAGNSFKN
+377 GNSFKN

-464 VSANEY
+464 VGANDY
-470 MTQVTSFSA
+470 MNQVTSFAA
-479 SLISS
+479 SLVSS

-491 AAELGN
+491 AAEMGN
-497 TAMVDMSDN
+497 QAIIDMSDN

-534 LKLGYGGTKAEMER
+534 LKLGYGGTKTEMQR
-548 MIADAN
+548 LIADAN
-554 KVKQANG
+554 KLPGVMKEGN
-561 EMADLSVDKFADVV
+561 DLSIDSFADVT
-575 EAIHIVQTQLGISG
+575 EAISRVQKSLGIS
-589 ISAEEAAELVASGT
+589 
-603 MTQEEAFARMG
+603 G

-623 IEGSVGMMKAAWQ
+623 IEGSVNSMKAAWQ
-636 NWLAELGKDNADMAG
+636 NWLAGLGNENADMGALSQQLADSIGTALKNILPRVKVIAQSAVKAIPSLFSDLVTLLPEPFQNAINAIGSVFNGLGEIFKPVQSAIAPLIAAFMALGAGGIAPLLSKIPLLGGVLGG
-651 LSKQLVDSVV
+651 LS
-661 QAAKNIVPRIGQIF
+661 G
-675 KGVAAAIP
+675 
-683 DVFDSLVTTLPA
+683 
-695 PFQQAVN
+695 
-702 AISEVLNNV
+702 
-711 KSILAPLTAAFLT
+711 PLSA
-724 LGVGGLAPLA
+724 LG
-734 ANLPIVGGLFGGLVN
+734 
-749 EGSKLAKVFG
+749 
-759 VMTGPIGMVVAAIG
+759 GPIGIVVAALG
-773 ALIATVPEL
+773 TLIATVPEL

-802 GMKPTFDAFGKSLQ
+802 GMKPKFDAFGKSLQ
-816 DMFNQVMPVITASV
+816 DMFKQVMPVITASV

-989 IDGIQGVIQGVVGVI
+989 INGIQDVIQGVVGVI

-1052 AGAGSLLYN
+1052 AGAGSLLEN

-1143 TAAAQSAFQPMTLRS
+1143 TTAAQSAFQPMTLRS

-1200 PIIAKYTPSMT
+1200 PTIAKYTPSMT

>member
-227 GFANKAI
+227 GFANKAV

-264 GWGSSIAA
+264 GWGGSIAA

-464 VSANEY
+464 VGANDY
-470 MTQVTSFSA
+470 MNQVTSFAA
-479 SLISS
+479 SLVSS

-491 AAELGN
+491 AAEMGN
-497 TAMVDMSDN
+497 QAIIDMSDN

-534 LKLGYGGTKAEMER
+534 LKLGYGGTKTEMQR
-548 MIADAN
+548 LIADAN
-554 KVKQANG
+554 KLPGVMKEGN
-561 EMADLSVDKFADVV
+561 DLSIDSFADVT
-575 EAIHIVQTQLGISG
+575 EAISRVQKSLGIS
-589 ISAEEAAELVASGT
+589 
-603 MTQEEAFARMG
+603 G

-623 IEGSVGMMKAAWQ
+623 IEGSVNSMKAAWQ
-636 NWLAELGKDNADMAG
+636 NWLAGLGNENADMGALSQQLADSIGTALKNILPRVKVIAQSVVKAIPSLFSDLVTLLPEPFQNAINAIGSVFNGLGEIFKPVQSAIAPLIAAFMALGAGGIAPLLSKIPLLGGVLGG
-651 LSKQLVDSVV
+651 LS
-661 QAAKNIVPRIGQIF
+661 G
-675 KGVAAAIP
+675 
-683 DVFDSLVTTLPA
+683 
-695 PFQQAVN
+695 
-702 AISEVLNNV
+702 
-711 KSILAPLTAAFLT
+711 PLSA
-724 LGVGGLAPLA
+724 LG
-734 ANLPIVGGLFGGLVN
+734 
-749 EGSKLAKVFG
+749 
-759 VMTGPIGMVVAAIG
+759 T
-773 ALIATVPEL
+773 LIATVPEL

-816 DMFNQVMPVITASV
+816 DMFKQVMPVITASV

-929 QLVPVITDAVS
+929 QFVPVITDAVS

-989 IDGIQGVIQGVVGVI
+989 INGIQDVIQGVVGVI

-1052 AGAGSLLYN
+1052 AGAGSLLKN

-1200 PIIAKYTPSMT
+1200 PTIAKYTPSMT

>member
-139 TALDKSNDAAE
+139 TALDNSNDAAE

-227 GFANKAI
+227 GFANKAV

-252 KGAISAAQQTLK
+252 KEAISAAQQTLK
-264 GWGSSIAA
+264 GWGGSIAA

-297 RTGNTIKTAVAT
+297 RTGNTIRTAVAT

-318 GKIGSA
+318 GKIGST

-364 AQTAAGAIGSTLG
+364 AQTAAGAI
-377 NLASSAGNSFKN
+377 GNSFKN

-464 VSANEY
+464 VGANDY
-470 MTQVTSFSA
+470 MNQVTSFAA
-479 SLISS
+479 SLVSS

-491 AAELGN
+491 AAEMGN
-497 TAMVDMSDN
+497 QAIIDMSDN

-534 LKLGYGGTKAEMER
+534 LKLGYGGTKTEMQR
-548 MIADAN
+548 LIADAN
-554 KVKQANG
+554 KLPGVMKEGN
-561 EMADLSVDKFADVV
+561 DLSIDSFADVT
-575 EAIHIVQTQLGISG
+575 EAISRVQKSLGIS
-589 ISAEEAAELVASGT
+589 
-603 MTQEEAFARMG
+603 G

-623 IEGSVGMMKAAWQ
+623 IEGSVNSMKAAWQ
-636 NWLAELGKDNADMAG
+636 NWLAGLGNENADMGALSQQLADSIGTALKNILPRVKVIAQSVVKAIPSLFSDLVTLLPEPFQNAINAIGSVFNGLGEIFKPVQSAIAPLIAAFMALGAGGIAPLLSKIPLLGGVLGG
-651 LSKQLVDSVV
+651 LS
-661 QAAKNIVPRIGQIF
+661 G
-675 KGVAAAIP
+675 
-683 DVFDSLVTTLPA
+683 
-695 PFQQAVN
+695 
-702 AISEVLNNV
+702 
-711 KSILAPLTAAFLT
+711 PLSA
-724 LGVGGLAPLA
+724 LG
-734 ANLPIVGGLFGGLVN
+734 
-749 EGSKLAKVFG
+749 
-759 VMTGPIGMVVAAIG
+759 GPIGIVVAALG
-773 ALIATVPEL
+773 TLIATVPEL

-816 DMFNQVMPVITASV
+816 DMFKQVMPVITASV

-845 PLIPTIIEPLMNALS
+845 PLIPTIIEPLMNALN

-1052 AGAGSLLYN
+1052 AGAGSLLKN

-1165 APLPE
+1165 TPLPE

-1200 PIIAKYTPSMT
+1200 PTIAKYTPSMT

>member
-75 KPLKRDAAQASSKAS
+75 KPLKRDAAPASSKAS

-227 GFANKAI
+227 GFANKAV

-264 GWGSSIAA
+264 GWG
-272 TVSGIAKP
+272 
-280 IGAAIT
+280 
-286 AWTQPIRDWGS
+286 
-297 RTGNTIKTAVAT
+297 
-309 WTAPIRSFG
+309 
-318 GKIGSA
+318 
-324 IGDAAG
+324 
-330 KVGQKL
+330 
-336 APVANVAKNYFGNI
+336 GNI

-464 VSANEY
+464 VGANDY
-470 MTQVTSFSA
+470 MNQVTSFAA
-479 SLISS
+479 SLVSS

-491 AAELGN
+491 AADMGN
-497 TAMVDMSDN
+497 QAIIDMSDN

-513 IQTIQQTY
+513 IGSIQQTY

-534 LKLGYGGTKAEMER
+534 LKLGYGGTKSEMER
-548 MIADAN
+548 LISDAN
-554 KVKQANG
+554 KLPGVLKDGN
-561 EMADLSVDKFADVV
+561 DLSIDSFSDVV
-575 EAIHIVQTQLGISG
+575 EAISRVQKEMGISG
-589 ISAEEAAELVASGT
+589 TTADEAA
-603 MTQEEAFARMG
+603 
-614 TTAKEAATT
+614 KT
-623 IEGSVGMMKAAWQ
+623 IEGSVGAMKAAWQ
-636 NWLAELGKDNADMAG
+636 NWLAGLGNENADMGA
-651 LSKQLVDSVV
+651 LSQQLAESIGT
-661 QAAKNIVPRIGQIF
+661 ALKNILPRIGAIA
-675 KGVAAAIP
+675 KGVVSAIP
-683 DVFDSLVTTLPA
+683 SLFNSLVDLLPA
-695 PFQQAVN
+695 PFQKAVT
-702 AISEVLNNV
+702 AIGDVFKNFG
-711 KSILAPLTAAFLT
+711 SILAPVTAA
-724 LGVGGLAPLA
+724 LGVLGSSGLAGLLSKLPL
-734 ANLPIVGGLFGGLVN
+734 IGGLFASTGAN
-749 EGSKLAKVFG
+749 ATIFG
-759 VMTGPIGMVVAAIG
+759 KALGVITGPIGMVVAAIG
-773 ALIATVPEL
+773 TLIATVPEL

-1052 AGAGSLLYN
+1052 AGAGSLLKN

-1075 GAIGGLYDKI
+1075 GAIGGLYDNI

-1200 PIIAKYTPSMT
+1200 PTIAKYTPSMT

>member
-227 GFANKAI
+227 GFANKAV

-264 GWGSSIAA
+264 GWGGSIAA

-464 VSANEY
+464 VGANDY
-470 MTQVTSFSA
+470 MNQVTSFAA
-479 SLISS
+479 SLVSS

-491 AAELGN
+491 AAEMGN
-497 TAMVDMSDN
+497 QAIIDMSDN

-534 LKLGYGGTKAEMER
+534 LKLGYGGTKTEMQR
-548 MIADAN
+548 LIADAN
-554 KVKQANG
+554 KLPGVMKEGN
-561 EMADLSVDKFADVV
+561 DLSIDSFADVT
-575 EAIHIVQTQLGISG
+575 EAISRVQKSLGIS
-589 ISAEEAAELVASGT
+589 
-603 MTQEEAFARMG
+603 G

-623 IEGSVGMMKAAWQ
+623 IEGSVNSMKAAWQ
-636 NWLAELGKDNADMAG
+636 NWLAGLGNENADMGA
-651 LSKQLVDSVV
+651 LSQQLADSIGTALKNILPRVKVIAQSVV
-661 QAAKNIVPRIGQIF
+661 K
-675 KGVAAAIP
+675 AIP
-683 DVFDSLVTTLPA
+683 SL
-695 PFQQAVN
+695 F
-702 AISEVLNNV
+702 SD
-711 KSILAPLTAAFLT
+711 
-724 LGVGGLAPLA
+724 
-734 ANLPIVGGLFGGLVN
+734 LV
-749 EGSKLAKVFG
+749 
-759 VMTGPIGMVVAAIG
+759 
-773 ALIATVPEL
+773 
-782 RNAFGTQVTGAFN
+782 
-795 LFKNTIA
+795 
-802 GMKPTFDAFGKSLQ
+802 
-816 DMFNQVMPVITASV
+816 
-830 AELIPVFGDILQSLA
+830 
-845 PLIPTIIEPLMNALS
+845 
-860 SLMPLIGQ
+860 
-868 LVSSLLPPLADIIAA
+868 
-883 LLPVA
+883 
-888 SQIVSM
+888 
-894 IGQVISQLASALV
+894 
-907 PVIQQVMDFV
+907 
-917 SQLVTAITPLIQ
+917 
-929 QLVPVITDAVS
+929 
-940 GITGIIQQLMPVI
+940 
-953 QSIISVVGS
+953 
-962 VVSAIIGFITGT
+962 T
-974 LLPAVQAMLPYVSGV
+974 LLPEPFQNAINAIGSVFNGLGEIFKPVQSAIAPSDSCIHGPRSRRHRTIAVQDSVARRGARRIVRPVER
-989 IDGIQGVIQGVVGVI
+989 VGRTHRHRRRSV
-1004 SGVISMVTNLI
+1004 GHAHRHGAGTAQRLRHAGHRRVQPVQEHDR
-1015 NGNWSGAWNSFKSI
+1015 GNEAEVRCVRQKPAGHVQTGHAGDHRFCRGAHPSVRRHTPVAGTAHPDDHRTAHERAQ
-1029 LSNAAGAVGG
+1029 LAHAAHRPARVQPAATVGGHHRRAAAG
-1039 LVSGIVSAIKGVF
+1039 
-1052 AGAGSLLYN
+1052 
-1061 AGSQLISGLWNGIS
+1061 
-1075 GAIGGLYDKI
+1075 
-1085 KGALSGLV
+1085 
-1093 DKAKEALGIHSPSR
+1093 R
-1107 VFRDEVGRYIPPG
+1107 
-1120 ISEGIDKATP
+1120 
-1130 ALQRDIAKRMQGV
+1130 
-1143 TAAAQSAFQPMTLRS
+1143 
-1158 AIGVEGS
+1158 
-1165 APLPE
+1165 
-1170 TGNGLADLASML
+1170 LADRVDDRPSHQPAR
-1182 VELRGLRSDLQA
+1182 LRARPGNPA
-1194 LHGDLG
+1194 GHGF
-1200 PIIAKYTPSMT
+1200 
-1211 IREEKR
+1211 R
-1217 RLGLV
+1217 

>member
-46 NGSKIGKSF
+46 NGSKIGESF

-125 TASIN
+125 TSSIN

-227 GFANKAI
+227 GFANKAV

-264 GWGSSIAA
+264 GWGGSIAA

-286 AWTQPIRDWGS
+286 AWTQPIRDWGI
-297 RTGNTIKTAVAT
+297 RTGNIIKTAVAT

-464 VSANEY
+464 VGANDY
-470 MTQVTSFSA
+470 MNQVTSFAA
-479 SLISS
+479 SLVSS

-491 AAELGN
+491 AAEMGN
-497 TAMVDMSDN
+497 QAIIDMSDN

-534 LKLGYGGTKAEMER
+534 LKLGYGGTKTEMQR
-548 MIADAN
+548 LIADAN
-554 KVKQANG
+554 KLPGVMKEGN
-561 EMADLSVDKFADVV
+561 DLSIDSFADVT
-575 EAIHIVQTQLGISG
+575 EAISRVQKSLGIS
-589 ISAEEAAELVASGT
+589 
-603 MTQEEAFARMG
+603 G

-623 IEGSVGMMKAAWQ
+623 IEGSVNSMKAAWQ
-636 NWLAELGKDNADMAG
+636 NWLAGLGNENADMGALIQQLADSIGTALKNILPRVKVIAQSVVKAIPSLFSDLVALLPEPFQNAINAIGSVFNGLGEIFKPVQSAIAPLIAAFMALGAGGIAPLLSKIPLLGGVLGG
-651 LSKQLVDSVV
+651 LS
-661 QAAKNIVPRIGQIF
+661 G
-675 KGVAAAIP
+675 
-683 DVFDSLVTTLPA
+683 
-695 PFQQAVN
+695 
-702 AISEVLNNV
+702 
-711 KSILAPLTAAFLT
+711 PLSA
-724 LGVGGLAPLA
+724 LG
-734 ANLPIVGGLFGGLVN
+734 
-749 EGSKLAKVFG
+749 
-759 VMTGPIGMVVAAIG
+759 GPIGIVVAALG
-773 ALIATVPEL
+773 TLIATVPEL

-816 DMFNQVMPVITASV
+816 DMFKQVMPVITASV

-989 IDGIQGVIQGVVGVI
+989 INGIQDVIQGVVGVI

-1052 AGAGSLLYN
+1052 AGAGSLLEN

-1182 VELRGLRSDLQA
+1182 VEIRGLRSDLQA

-1200 PIIAKYTPSMT
+1200 PTIAKYTPSMT